1 MDNVNVIKVN
11 QSFVQIQ
18 AEQSI
23 LHEINDRYTFFA
35 PNYKF
40 MPQYKHGTWDG
51 KIRLLNG
58 RNCQLPHGL
67 FSDLKKFTQ
76 TNGYELTHDP
86 EILPKEIDDETIEK
100 FLTAVDVP
108 FELRDYQRESFY
120 RIAKNQRQL
129 LISPTGSGKSLII
142 YLVMRWSLAM
152 GYRTLL
158 VCPTTSLVEQMYTD
172 FEDYSKQNKWDV
184 EKHCHRIYSG
194 HDKKTDKDVVISTWQ
209 SIFNLAPSWF
219 SGFQT
224 AMVDEAH
231 LAKAKSLNKIMNSCT
246 NACIR
251 VGTTGT
257 LDGSQVN
264 ELVLTGLFGPVYKAT
279 TTKKL
284 IDDDTLSKTHINVI
298 RLEYSK
304 EESKLFNKM
313 VSKYPQE
320 MAYLTQI
327 SARNTFLCK
336 LALSQKKNTLLLFN
350 YVENHGKPL
359 FELLKTMNEDS
370 NRKILF
376 ISGEIDTQYREEVRH
391 IMEKEKDAVLVA
403 SMGTFSTGVNIK
415 NLHNIIFASPTK
427 SQIRVLQSIGRGLRK
442 HGDNSTL
449 KIFDVIDDLTGGR
462 KKKNFALKHGIE
474 RMKIYVK
481 EKFEYSVHDL
491 TI

>member
-1 MDNVNVIKVN
+1 
-11 QSFVQIQ
+11 
-18 AEQSI
+18 
-23 LHEINDRYTFFA
+23 
-35 PNYKF
+35 
-40 MPQYKHGTWDG
+40 
-51 KIRLLNG
+51 
-58 RNCQLPHGL
+58 
-67 FSDLKKFTQ
+67 
-76 TNGYELTHDP
+76 
-86 EILPKEIDDETIEK
+86 
-100 FLTAVDVP
+100 
-108 FELRDYQRESFY
+108 
-120 RIAKNQRQL
+120 
-129 LISPTGSGKSLII
+129 
-142 YLVMRWSLAM
+142 
-152 GYRTLL
+152 
-158 VCPTTSLVEQMYTD
+158 
-172 FEDYSKQNKWDV
+172 
-184 EKHCHRIYSG
+184 
-194 HDKKTDKDVVISTWQ
+194 
-209 SIFNLAPSWF
+209 
-219 SGFQT
+219 
-224 AMVDEAH
+224 
-231 LAKAKSLNKIMNSCT
+231 
-246 NACIR
+246 

-313 VSKYPQE
+313 VTKYPQE